1 MNNLRSSLALAS
13 AVGLA
18 APTVALAAPP
28 APVVVRFEQC
38 TEWVGVAAASAAGV
52 RALVPQR
59 YTPVTDAAGA
69 KLVVRVADCAAV
81 HIGSLPTRPGR
92 VAQIGAIVFSPD
104 GTATD
109 PNTGINNYTL
119 SYATNSLAL
128 ALALRG
134 AGVPA
139 ALDLGLTIESTP
151 AGARNEFYAAVSPD
165 LDSSS
170 PTWFLHGSVV
180 APSISS
186 PFLAN
191 WWRLTGGRE
200 IKMATDIPSIA
211 FDFSSTMA
219 FTTARA
225 NFVGA
230 LLPGNEVRDFQITFR
245 GAFALGTMT
254 VTVAH

>member
-1 MNNLRSSLALAS
+1 MNQLSLNRHIAAALM
-13 AVGLA
+13 LA
-18 APTVALAAPP
+18 APAAALADPGTP
-28 APVVVRFEQC
+28 LVVRFEQC
-38 TEWVGVAAASAAGV
+38 TEWVGVAAADAAGV
-52 RALVPQR
+52 RALVPTR
-59 YTPVTDAAGA
+59 YTPVVDGAGA

-81 HIGSLPTRPGR
+81 RVGNLPARPGR

-104 GTATD
+104 GTAAD

-119 SYATNSLAL
+119 SYATNSPAL

-139 ALDLGLTIESTP
+139 TLDLGLTIESTP

-165 LDSSS
+165 LDSGS

-180 APSISS
+180 APSISG

-191 WWRLTGGRE
+191 WWRLAGGRE
-200 IKMATDIPSIA
+200 IKMSTDIPSIA

-225 NFVGA
+225 NLVGA

-245 GAFALGTMT
+245 GAFDLGTMT
-254 VTVAH
+254 VTAVH